1 MSLSLSKAGPDF
13 ARRVGRIATS
23 VDKGRKET
31 LRQAGMVGK
40 KEHAD
45 LLRRDSGGDSRL
57 SGVGKRGARIG
68 ARFDMVGE
76 GAVAV
81 KATGPVHFLANPMS
95 PHRIPRQRARG
106 RRRVVVIPGVG
117 VRAYANH
124 PGTPGKD
131 SWNRAVP
138 EARRKVAKVMLN
150 EYGNIIRS
158 ALR

>member
-1 MSLSLSKAGPDF
+1 MLQLSKAGSDF
-13 ARRVGRIATS
+13 AWRVGRIATA
-23 VDKGRKET
+23 VDRGRKDT

-40 KEHAD
+40 KEHVN
-45 LLRRDSGGDSRL
+45 LLRRDSGGDLKL

-68 ARFDMVGE
+68 ARFDLDGDT
-76 GAVAV
+76 AVAV

-95 PHRIPRQRARG
+95 PHRIPRQRVRG

-124 PGTPGKD
+124 PGTKGKD

-138 EARRKVAKVMLN
+138 EARRKVTKVMLN
-150 EYGNIIRS
+150 EYGNIIRT
-158 ALR
+158 AMQ